1 MFVEK
6 LPAAEGRRK
15 IKEGPRDYPAG
26 FPLFR
31 IGKVDAMRQVDR
43 EALLVFVTTEADFC
57 WENGI
62 LMASVF
68 LNLQKKT
75 EMY

>member
-1 MFVEK
+1 
-6 LPAAEGRRK
+6 
-15 IKEGPRDYPAG
+15 
-26 FPLFR
+26 
-31 IGKVDAMRQVDR
+31 MRQVDR

-75 EMY
+75 DMY